1 MQALRGLGMRRV
13 VLSFLAGVAVTTVLF
28 VSTVVPAIESKAQR
42 QSAAYESQ
50 IQDLQQQVQ
59 LSNRARTSWTKPAKG
74 KWDCPTC
81 QVRVSG
87 SARLL
92 DAEQ

>member
-1 MQALRGLGMRRV
+1 MKQAII
-13 VLSFLAGVAVTTVLF
+13 SFLAGAAVTAVIF
-28 VSTVVPAIESKAQR
+28 CSMVVPAIRSKTQQ
-42 QSAAYESQ
+42 QSAAYEAQIRDLQAQ
-50 IQDLQQQVQ
+50 IQLFT
-59 LSNRARTSWTKPAKG
+59 RGKTSWTKPANA

>member
-1 MQALRGLGMRRV
+1 MKRAV
-13 VLSFLAGVAVTTVLF
+13 ISFLAGAAVTAALLF
-28 VSTVVPAIESKAQR
+28 STVVPAARSDAQR
-42 QSAAYESQ
+42 QSTACEAQ
-50 IQDLQQQVQ
+50 IHDLQQEIQV
-59 LSNRARTSWTKPAKG
+59 SNRARTSWTKPAHA

-92 DAEQ
+92 DTEQ

>member
-1 MQALRGLGMRRV
+1 MKRAV
-13 VLSFLAGVAVTTVLF
+13 ISFLAGAAATAVMFL
-28 VSTVVPAIESKAQR
+28 STVVPAIRSKAQ
-42 QSAAYESQ
+42 QESAACEAQ
-50 IQDLQQQVQ
+50 IRDLQQQIQV
-59 LSNRARTSWTKPAKG
+59 SNRAKTSWTKPANA